1 MTVVPVLH
9 NLQADNLKHYSIQL
23 VMVVFQHRSFVPEF
37 GFAMKTT
44 LFSTLKKQVLMFIFL
59 LNWNVDVYSS
69 VVLNWNIYGLINPFL
84 KEEKEHHISSNNIL
98 WSGKFQIHL
107 SKSVYVK
114 HYCLL

>member
-44 LFSTLKKQVLMFIFL
+44 LFSPLKKQVLMFIFL
-59 LNWNVDVYSS
+59 LNSDVAVYSF
-69 VVLNWNIYGLINPFL
+69 VVL
-84 KEEKEHHISSNNIL
+84 
-98 WSGKFQIHL
+98 KFKYL
-107 SKSVYVK
+107 SFN
-114 HYCLL
+114 